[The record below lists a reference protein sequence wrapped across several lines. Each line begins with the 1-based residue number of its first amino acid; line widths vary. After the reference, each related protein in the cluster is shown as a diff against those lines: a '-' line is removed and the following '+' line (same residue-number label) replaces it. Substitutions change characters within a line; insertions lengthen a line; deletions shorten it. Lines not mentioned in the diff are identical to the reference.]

1 MTYSKLTADRREEL
15 QAWVQLWLAEAA
27 TAGFITAPYTADDE
41 TLQHALE
48 MHGFGLDPID
58 AAFSIFGLKHWAPD
72 FSSAR

>member
-48 MHGFGLDPID
+48 LHDFGLDPID